1 MRPLPFSAGPI
12 YAAFFWGAF
21 VLWITLEIASSRRK
35 RSPDSSR
42 AKDRGSLLLIVI
54 LWWTGIAA
62 DFALSFFLPQ
72 ASITRERE
80 LAFAAGIIFILGGI
94 ALRQYSIAVLGKF
107 FTFDVAVHKGH
118 RLVAIGPYRYVRHPS
133 YSGALLTLLGF
144 GLALGNWAGLAAALL
159 CMAVAYTYRIGI
171 EEAALSAALGEPYRQ
186 YASRTW
192 RLIPFV
198 F

>member
-133 YSGALLTLLGF
+133 YSGAR
-144 GLALGNWAGLAAALL
+144 
-159 CMAVAYTYRIGI
+159 C
-171 EEAALSAALGEPYRQ
+171 SPYSDS
-186 YASRTW
+186 ASRSATGRDSPQPYSVW
-192 RLIPFV
+192 RSLTRIASA
-198 F
+198 

>member
-1 MRPLPFSAGPI
+1 LRPLPFSAGPM
-12 YAAFFWGAF
+12 YAAFFWGVF
-21 VLWITLEIASSRRK
+21 GLWITLEIASSRRK
-35 RSPDSSR
+35 RSADSSR

-62 DFALSFFLPQ
+62 DFCLSFLLPQ
-72 ASITRERE
+72 ASIMRARAI
-80 LAFAAGIIFILGGI
+80 AFDTGIIFMLGGI
-94 ALRQYSIAVLGKF
+94 ALRQYSIAALGKF
-107 FTFDVAVHKGH
+107 FTFDVAVHQGH
-118 RLVAIGPYRYVRHPS
+118 TVVDTGPYRYLRHPS

-159 CMAVAYTYRIGI
+159 CMAAAYTYRIGI